1 MGLDVMILA
10 FWMLSFKPAFS
21 LSSFTFLKSQT
32 ERLADRL
39 RDGQPDDITKLLT
52 DLHG

>member
-1 MGLDVMILA
+1 
-10 FWMLSFKPAFS
+10 MLIQEK
-21 LSSFTFLKSQT
+21 KKKNQT

-39 RDGQPDDITKLLT
+39 RDGQPDDISKLLT

>member
-1 MGLDVMILA
+1 
-10 FWMLSFKPAFS
+10 MLIQEK
-21 LSSFTFLKSQT
+21 KKNQT

-39 RDGQPDDITKLLT
+39 RDGQPDDISKLLT